1 MSHERNDEDQR
12 RAYWTRQMEAAHD
25 FVQEMMSYPVVEC
38 GEPLASLPDAVAAS
52 GVTVD
57 FSSTLNSS
65 RYERIYYLRQG
76 LIEGFIGAAEAINDR
91 GWTLKVEDG
100 FRSPA
105 MQKFGAMQEI
115 VFDVVLEKVI
125 WENNGKVPDGALMF
139 RRLSAI
145 AAKCPKVGTHMSGS
159 AIDISVFS
167 SEGSDE
173 IDRGG
178 SYIEISELTPIGS
191 PFVSSVQR
199 SHRDQIDAIMT
210 RHGFVAYPYEFWHYS
225 QGDAYTEHLNN
236 TGLPARYGPVDFDP
250 DTATITPMADP
261 TRYLNT
267 IEEIEKGIDAALN
280 RRGLR

>member
-12 RAYWTRQMEAAHD
+12 RSYWTQQMEAAHD
-25 FVQEMMSYPVVEC
+25 FVQEMMSRPVVEC

-57 FSSTLNSS
+57 FSSTLNSN

-76 LIEGFIGAAEAINDR
+76 LIEGFIGAAKAINDR

-100 FRSPA
+100 FRSPV

-115 VFDVVLEKVI
+115 VFDMVLDRVI

-145 AAKCPKVGTHMSGS
+145 AANCPKVGTHMSGS

-167 SEGSDE
+167 SESSEE

-178 SYIEISELTPIGS
+178 SYLEISELTPIGS
-191 PFVSSVQR
+191 PFVTSIQR

-210 RHGFVAYPYEFWHYS
+210 SHGFVAYPYEFWHYS
-225 QGDAYTEHLNN
+225 QGDAYTEYLNN
-236 TGLPARYGPVDFDP
+236 TGKPARYGPVNFDP
-250 DTATITPMADP
+250 DTTTITPMADP
-261 TRYLNT
+261 TKYLNT

-280 RRGLR
+280 RRDTG